1 MHRAMRELI
10 ANVLARVGREGLPGE
25 HHFYVTFDTT
35 RSGVD
40 MPPRLAE
47 RHPDEMTIVLQHWFQ
62 DLTVSSKSFSVVLS
76 FDNTP
81 EKLTIPFDAITSFV
95 DPSAE
100 FGLRFQYGSHQDGDQ
115 KQESPMIEI
124 DDAGA
129 EADHAPGDGG
139 KVVRLDS
146 FRKPKST

>member
-1 MHRAMRELI
+1 MHRAMRDLI
-10 ANVLARVGREGLPGE
+10 SNVLAYVSREGLPGE

-35 RSGVD
+35 HSGVD
-40 MPPRLAE
+40 IPARLFKK
-47 RHPDEMTIVLQHWFQ
+47 HQDEMTIVLQHWFQ
-62 DLTVSSKSFSVVLS
+62 DLTVNSTSFSVVLS

-81 EKLTIPFDAITSFV
+81 EELTVPFDAITSFV

-100 FGLRFQYGSHQDGDQ
+100 FGLRFQQGGVPEGDR
-115 KQESPMIEI
+115 KPESPMIEI

-129 EADHAPGDGG
+129 ESERAPSERG

-146 FRKPKST
+146 FRKPKT

>member
-1 MHRAMRELI
+1 MHQAMRKLI
-10 ANVLARVGREGLPGE
+10 ADVLERVSHDGLPGK

-35 RSGVD
+35 QSGVD
-40 MPPRLAE
+40 MPARLFKK
-47 RHPDEMTIVLQHWFQ
+47 HQNEMTIVLQHWFQ
-62 DLTVSSKSFSVVLS
+62 DLTVSATSFSVVLS
-76 FDNTP
+76 FDNAP

-100 FGLRFQYGSHQDGDQ
+100 FGLRFQQGPLQDGDQ
-115 KQESPMIEI
+115 NPESPMVEI

-129 EADHAPGDGG
+129 EAEQVPGERG

-146 FRKPKST
+146 FRKPKTT

>member
-10 ANVLARVGREGLPGE
+10 ANVLARIGREGLPGE

-40 MPPRLAE
+40 VPPRLLE

-62 DLTVSSKSFSVVLS
+62 DLAVSSKSFSVVLS

-81 EKLTIPFDAITSFV
+81 EKLTIPFDSITSFV

-100 FGLRFQYGSHQDGDQ
+100 FGLRFQYGPHQDGDQ
-115 KQESPMIEI
+115 NQESPMIEI

-129 EADHAPGDGG
+129 ETGQAPGDGG

-146 FRKPKST
+146 FRKPKSR

>member
-1 MHRAMRELI
+1 MHQAMRELI
-10 ANVLARVGREGLPGE
+10 ANVLARIGREGLPGK

-40 MPPRLAE
+40 VPPRLLE
-47 RHPDEMTIVLQHWFQ
+47 RHPDEMTIVLQHWFE

-81 EKLTIPFDAITSFV
+81 EKLTVPFDAITSFV

-100 FGLRFQYGSHQDGDQ
+100 FGLRFQYGSHRDGDQ
-115 KQESPMIEI
+115 RQESPMIEI

-129 EADHAPGDGG
+129 EADQAPGDGG

-146 FRKPKST
+146 FRKPKSR